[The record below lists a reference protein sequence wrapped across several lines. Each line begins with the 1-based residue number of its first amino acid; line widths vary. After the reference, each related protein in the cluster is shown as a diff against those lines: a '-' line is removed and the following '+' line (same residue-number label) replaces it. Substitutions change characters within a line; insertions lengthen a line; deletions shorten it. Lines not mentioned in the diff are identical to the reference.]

1 MNLPTQ
7 SWDTCSAAVAALEER
22 MDSLGPQSSTFRAW
36 CVLVLH
42 SFQRHWRVRELSWVA
57 LGLLLIAVVAVA
69 LNTNR
74 PGGWSIPQR
83 KIWRTG
89 QTYGDAADKLLPTK
103 RDRYFDKDN
112 ELYKTPPS
120 PSVPSVLVPSYLD
133 PTKDAF
139 QSLMLSIPH
148 VVLTDEKLQRD
159 YALMSYSTWVMMGFY
174 LSFILPLF
182 TLAYASGSFGTER
195 ESGTMVWLMSRP
207 IPRSGIYLAKL
218 LGTLPW
224 CLAFSAGGFAAL
236 GLAGGNYGR
245 IAIQLYW
252 PAALAGTIAL
262 SALFH
267 LIGAIFRRPI
277 VVGLVYIF
285 FFEVLV
291 ALLPG
296 SLKLLSLSFYARCL
310 MYNSAVSSGY
320 PGRMLEIAEPVSSL
334 TAWSVL
340 SAATVGF
347 TLIGMWLFARLE
359 YRDDV

>member
-1 MNLPTQ
+1 MEPPVPTT
-7 SWDTCSAAVAALEER
+7 SPL
-22 MDSLGPQSSTFRAW
+22 RAW
-36 CVLVLH
+36 CVLVQH

-57 LGLLLIAVVAVA
+57 LGLLVIAVVAVS
-69 LNTNR
+69 LNTMR
-74 PGGWSIPQR
+74 RGGWDMPDRRAPRS
-83 KIWRTG
+83 KDSYRTL
-89 QTYGDAADKLLPTK
+89 GDNLLPDQ
-103 RDRYFDKDN
+103 RYRYFNPDDEIHKAPPVRPIPTV
-112 ELYKTPPS
+112 EVPS
-120 PSVPSVLVPSYLD
+120 PLE

-139 QSLMLSIPH
+139 QTLLLSIPH
-148 VVLTDEKLQRD
+148 VILHDEALQRD
-159 YALMSYSTWVMMGFY
+159 YALMSYTTWVMMGFY
-174 LSFILPLF
+174 LGFLLPLF
-182 TLAYASGSFGTER
+182 TLAYASGAFGTER
-195 ESGTMVWLMSRP
+195 ESGTLVWLMSRP
-207 IPRSGIYLAKL
+207 VPRSGIYLAKL

-236 GLAGGNYGR
+236 GLAGGSYGR

-252 PAALAGTIAL
+252 PAALAGTVAL

-267 LIGAIFRRPI
+267 LIGALFRRPI

-310 MYNSAVSSGY
+310 MYNSAVAAGY
-320 PGRMLEIAEPVSSL
+320 PGRMLEVTEPVSSL
-334 TAWSVL
+334 TAWCVL

-347 TLIGMWLFARLE
+347 TLVGMWLFARLE